1 MAVKKQASKSVKSKQ
16 SAPETPFQVGKSYFI
31 RTVTYHLTGQ
41 VKQILGGFLVLE
53 VPRGSP
59 TRAGSCRR

>member
-53 VPRGSP
+53 RPRVVEG
-59 TRAGSCRR
+59 RRGAK